1 MWLRSV
7 LVTGL
12 VSLLVACGSTTAENP
27 PQMPAQDLAATATAL
42 VPVATEAASADT
54 TPAETATASPTLFVD
69 PTNTPSNVDAVDATA
84 IVATTEAGFAP
95 TPTPDASGLRYSN
108 QGETAVIKIMDGTDG
123 PYFASLTMG
132 MTSME
137 DMQEGYTS
145 YHPLSIY
152 QKTSS
157 GITKI
162 SEYDFKDG
170 QHIYGFNLIPTYAE
184 GKAFLTV
191 EGVVGAHS
199 SFGQVFSFDGTTLT
213 LELTTN
219 SDASGG
225 ALTMVDVNGD
235 GTLDAVGDATDYYV
249 FCYACGVKSGAE
261 EVSAWDG
268 NAFVRKQPMP
278 SDDATIQAAVTA
290 AEAGRWNIVAAT
302 LTDGV
307 TPTNDADTWTV
318 ALLKRIVALRAP
330 TADDLSPFMSALLYG
345 DYDAAVGVL
354 KRYQPKALVD
364 TLNPAFPSDLATFGE
379 LVVDNVVRLTST
391 ALTQDKTLTSAQF
404 LRGWAQTLLDSKNVA
419 GLADLDAVATADPF
433 YAAVRDA
440 VKSR

>member
-1 MWLRSV
+1 
-7 LVTGL
+7 
-12 VSLLVACGSTTAENP
+12 
-27 PQMPAQDLAATATAL
+27 
-42 VPVATEAASADT
+42 
-54 TPAETATASPTLFVD
+54 
-69 PTNTPSNVDAVDATA
+69 
-84 IVATTEAGFAP
+84 
-95 TPTPDASGLRYSN
+95 
-108 QGETAVIKIMDGTDG
+108 MDGTDG

-132 MTSME
+132 VTGME
-137 DMQEGYTS
+137 GASEGYTS

-199 SFGQVFSFDGTTLT
+199 SFGHVFSFDGTTLT

-235 GTLDAVGDATDYYV
+235 GALDAVGDATDYYV

-290 AEAGRWNIVAAT
+290 AEAGRWNVVADT

-330 TADDLSPFMSALLYG
+330 QSDDSSPFMSALLYG
-345 DYDAAVGVL
+345 DYDAAAAVL
-354 KRYQPKALVD
+354 KRYQPAALVD
-364 TLNPAFPSDLATFGE
+364 VQNPAFPSDLATFGE

>member
-7 LVTGL
+7 LVVV
-12 VSLLVACGSTTAENP
+12 VSVLAACGTASVEQP
-27 PQMPAQDLAATATAL
+27 PPASNGNLEATATAL
-42 VPVATEAASADT
+42 VPTATPVVST
-54 TPAETATASPTLFVD
+54 ETATNVPTLFVV
-69 PTNTPSNVDAVDATA
+69 PTMTPSNVDAVDATA

-95 TPTPDASGLRYSN
+95 TPTPDASGLSYSN

-152 QKTSS
+152 LRTST

-162 SEYDFKDG
+162 SEFDFKDG
-170 QHIYGFNLIPTYAE
+170 QHIYGFNLVPTYAS
-184 GKAFLTV
+184 GKTFLMV

-199 SFGQVFSFDGTTLT
+199 SFGQIFSFDGKTLK

-219 SDASGG
+219 SDAGG
-225 ALTMVDVNGD
+225 LALTMADVNGD
-235 GTLDAVGDATDYYV
+235 GALEAVGDATDYYV

-261 EVSAWDG
+261 EVYSWDG

-278 SDDATIQAAVTA
+278 SADATIQAAIIA
-290 AEAGRWNIVAAT
+290 AEAGRWNVVAAL

-307 TPTNDADTWTV
+307 TPTNEADTWTV
-318 ALLKRIVALRAP
+318 ALLKRIVTLRAP
-330 TADDLSPFMSALLYG
+330 KTDDASPFMSALLYG
-345 DYDAAVGVL
+345 DYDAAVAVL
-354 KRYQPKALVD
+354 KRYQPTELVD
-364 TLNPAFPSDLATFGE
+364 TQNPAFPSDLAPFGE
-379 LVVDNVVRLTST
+379 IVVDNVVGLTTT
-391 ALTQDKTLTSAQF
+391 ALAQDNTLTSAQF
-404 LRGWAQTLLDSKNVA
+404 LRGWAQTLLDPQNAA
-419 GLADLDAVATADPF
+419 GLADLESVGAVDPF
-433 YAAVRDA
+433 YVAVRDA
-440 VKSR
+440 VNSR